1 MGERMRFVIPA
12 LVAALGA
19 FASQAQAQGLRELK
33 AAPAR
38 SALSL
43 CGFPVKQP
51 VTLPPP
57 DSGPVVF
64 QLAPC
69 FERQGGKSQVSAEV
83 YFRDIRLTPSRPS
96 TGLWI
101 PYDAPAERLI
111 LDDFQRLWNNH
122 ALADLSVEVHDFVFS
137 NGVVGKLVA
146 YHITEQGEAGR

>member
-1 MGERMRFVIPA
+1 MGEGMRFVIPA

-33 AAPAR
+33 APAG

-101 PYDAPAERLI
+101 PYDAAAERLI
-111 LDDFQRLWNNH
+111 FDDFQRLWKSH
-122 ALADLSVEVHDFVFS
+122 ALADLSVEVHDYKFS

-146 YHITEQGEAGR
+146 YHITERVAGR